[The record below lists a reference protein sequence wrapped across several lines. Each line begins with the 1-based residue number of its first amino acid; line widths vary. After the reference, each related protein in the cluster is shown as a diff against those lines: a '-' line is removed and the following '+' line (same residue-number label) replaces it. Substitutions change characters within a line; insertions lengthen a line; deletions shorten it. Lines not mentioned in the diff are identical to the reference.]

1 MQTIKL
7 SDSASITPILGGC
20 RCVSRSDAD
29 RGLKGGSESKPGSL
43 SALETSPVGG
53 RCLGFDLLFA
63 SRESEE
69 IKSRHDQRSKSGR

>member
-7 SDSASITPILGGC
+7 SDSASITPILGGF

-29 RGLKGGSESKPGSL
+29 RGLKGGSESKAGSL
-43 SALETSPVGG
+43 SALETTGG

-63 SRESEE
+63 SREREE